1 MGQMTKSTLLHIGS
15 DGGGSAGFGDAKT
28 RATSGLSA
36 FEQPVWAQVKR
47 GVVWSG
53 VGQPDAESV
62 THTNALALNIGQA
75 MMESGGAAMEA
86 ATLGFSKLEDN
97 LRELNDHAKSFGS
110 WVNEDGTVVWDEN
123 NPKKP
128 TSIYD
133 EDTIRQTNV
142 QLAIQQTL
150 KTATLLD
157 HGTMASMQTVYDN
170 APEVVDNAADAA
182 EALPSNKKTLVEA
195 LDARQQILE
204 VSASFYLIDRNGL
217 LGVADVK
224 AAGGN
229 PFADGVAEQVSELDK
244 LVQGAI
250 GLTKAGPL
258 LNLLKADLPA
268 IIVDGLLVKAGA
280 AAAGAEAAGR
290 KAAAEI
296 LKMPGRVLGV
306 AGVAQFVADL
316 AVFAAGKLAPDAQ
329 PTEFD
334 VITHNGE
341 PKATVGDQQLAG
353 IASGYYSPTGIGN
366 DQAESVADLAHL
378 QRLDALPEGSEDFRA
393 QAIETRDQLQAWL
406 DEHPDMSTDT
416 VYAQGLIEEL
426 DACIGQR

>member
-15 DGGGSAGFGDAKT
+15 DGGGSAGFGDAKKH
-28 RATSGLSA
+28 ATSGLEA
-36 FEQPVWAQVKR
+36 FEQPVWAEIKR
-47 GVVWSG
+47 GVAWSG

-75 MMESGGAAMEA
+75 MMEAGGAAMEA
-86 ATLGFSKLEDN
+86 ATLGFNDLGDN
-97 LRELNDHAKSFGS
+97 LRELNDYAKSLGC
-110 WVNEDGTVVWDEN
+110 WVNEDGSVVPDEN
-123 NPKKP
+123 NPNLP
-128 TSIYD
+128 LTIYP
-133 EDTIRQTNV
+133 EDTMRQTNLM
-142 QLAIQQTL
+142 LAIEQTL

-157 HGTMASMQTVYDN
+157 HGTKASMQTVYDN
-170 APEVVDNAADAA
+170 APEVVDNAEAA
-182 EALPSNKKTLVEA
+182 VNALPRNKEILAVA

-204 VSASFYLIDRNGL
+204 LSAGFFLIDRTGL
-217 LGVADVK
+217 LSVADVE

-268 IIVDGLLVKAGA
+268 IIVDGLLMKAGA
-280 AAAGAEAAGR
+280 SAAGAEAAGR

-296 LKMPGRVLGV
+296 LKLPGRVLGV
-306 AGVAQFVADL
+306 VGVGQFVAEL
-316 AVFAAGKLAPDAQ
+316 AVFAAGRLAPDAQ
-329 PTEFD
+329 PTEFSVVSHSGD
-334 VITHNGE
+334 

-378 QRLDALPEGSEDFRA
+378 QRLDALPEGAADFRA

-406 DEHPDMSTDT
+406 DEHPDLSTDT

-426 DACIGQR
+426 NACIG